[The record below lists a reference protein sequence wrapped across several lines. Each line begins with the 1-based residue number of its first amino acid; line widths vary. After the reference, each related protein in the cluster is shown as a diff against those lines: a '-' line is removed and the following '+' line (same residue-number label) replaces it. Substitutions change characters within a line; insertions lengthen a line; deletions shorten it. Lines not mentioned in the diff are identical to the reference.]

1 MKTAFLKIV
10 CKQLA
15 LWCMTTI
22 LLLIIIFIPRDVI
35 YETSKYGDVQKIVY
49 DYSVEQHVSNIKE
62 FFVFLQ
68 ENHGLGDY
76 SDGDTVESHVL
87 KTSGRSLLI
96 IIPAIFIG
104 FFLGIIKGVFDYF
117 TKKNKKLG
125 VGSGIT
131 WFMLSVPDL
140 FFMIGLQLLL
150 MFLYEIGLFPHV
162 DLYGHE
168 KLENIIVCILFL
180 AIYPLFLIANITY
193 TSLVEEETKDY
204 IRTAKSKGISHYKTI
219 VLHMLKNALQKINVN
234 SNTMTLYVLSNLFIV
249 EFLTNYRGA
258 AIYFYKAIASPQRF
272 VEGTNF
278 NVNTNSAVGFV
289 LVFTLIILLS
299 NLFFLLIS
307 HSVSPKGKEA

>member
-1 MKTAFLKIV
+1 MKTAFLKV
-10 CKQLA
+10 VSKQLA
-15 LWCMTTI
+15 LWCITTM

-35 YETSKYGDVQKIVY
+35 YETSKYGDVQKIIY
-49 DYSVEQHVSNIKE
+49 DYSVEQHISNMKQ
-62 FFVFLQ
+62 FVLFLQ
-68 ENHGLGDY
+68 KNHGLGVY
-76 SDGDTVESHVL
+76 SDGDTVENHVL

-104 FFLGIIKGVFDYF
+104 FFLGVIKGVFDYF
-117 TKKNKKLG
+117 TKNKRIG
-125 VGSGIT
+125 VGSGMT

-140 FFMIGLQLLL
+140 FFMIGIQLLL
-150 MFLYEIGLFPHV
+150 MFLYDVGLLPHI

-193 TSLVEEETKDY
+193 VSLVEEETKDY
-204 IRTAKSKGISHYKTI
+204 IRTAKSKGISRYKTI

-258 AIYFYKAIASPQRF
+258 AYYFYKAIAAPQRF

-278 NVNTNSAVGFV
+278 HMNTNSAVGFV

-299 NLFFLLIS
+299 NLFFLLLS
-307 HSVSPKGKEA
+307 HFVSPKGKEA

>member
-1 MKTAFLKIV
+1 MKTAFLKVV

-22 LLLIIIFIPRDVI
+22 LLLIILFIPRDVI

-49 DYSVEQHVSNIKE
+49 GYSVEQHVSNIKE
-62 FFVFLQ
+62 FVLFLQ

-87 KTSGRSLLI
+87 KTSGRSILI
-96 IIPAIFIG
+96 LIPAILIG
-104 FFLGIIKGVFDYF
+104 FFLGIIKGVFDYSIR
-117 TKKNKKLG
+117 NKKTG
-125 VGSGIT
+125 VGSGMT

-140 FFMIGLQLLL
+140 FFMIGIQLLL
-150 MFLYEIGLFPHV
+150 MFLYEIGLFPHI

-168 KLENIIVCILFL
+168 KLENVIVCTLFL
-180 AIYPLFLIANITY
+180 AMYPLFLIANITY
-193 TSLVEEETKDY
+193 TSLIDEETRDY
-204 IRTAKSKGISHYKTI
+204 IRTAKSKGVSHHKTI

-258 AIYFYKAIASPQRF
+258 AFYFSKQLP
-272 VEGTNF
+272 
-278 NVNTNSAVGFV
+278 
-289 LVFTLIILLS
+289 L
-299 NLFFLLIS
+299 
-307 HSVSPKGKEA
+307 HKGL